1 MTNLPPVQ
9 SEEINGSSPEPPA
22 GVAGGFL
29 AILEVAL
36 VATAGFIVVP
46 LVLALFGVSPHS
58 ILNNPTNMVVLLVSE
73 ATLTLLLIRLLM
85 ALRGEAPSKIGWSCS
100 DVLRE
105 AGIGLLAIPV
115 LFAVTFSVKVSF
127 QVFFPYWA
135 TVHNP
140 LLELI
145 KTDRDLALFVVASIY
160 AGGLKEEVQRA
171 FVLTRFKE
179 SLGGIYIGLFLWSL
193 FFGYGHAIQGI
204 DNAVG
209 AGILGL
215 LFGLLFIW
223 RRTLTA
229 PIVAHTLYDVLTLV
243 LYRFSIMSS

>member
-1 MTNLPPVQ
+1 MNDFPTEQ
-9 SEEINGSSPEPPA
+9 STEFRDSSPEPPT

-46 LVLALFGVSPHS
+46 LVLALFGLSPHG
-58 ILNNPTNMVVLLVSE
+58 ILNNIPNMTILLLSE
-73 ATLTLLLIRLLM
+73 ATVTLLLIRFLM
-85 ALRGEAPSKIGWSCS
+85 ALRGEVPGKIGWSCAN
-100 DVLRE
+100 LLKE
-105 AGIGLLAIPV
+105 AGIGLLTLPV
-115 LFAVTFSVKVSF
+115 LFAATFLVKVSF
-127 QVFFPYWA
+127 QVFLPYWS
-135 TVHNP
+135 TDHNP
-140 LLELI
+140 LLGLI
-145 KTDRDLALFVVASIY
+145 KTDQDLALLVLASVY

-179 SLGGIYIGLFLWSL
+179 SLGGIYVGLVLWSI
-193 FFGYGHAIQGI
+193 FFGFGHTLQGI

-223 RRTLTA
+223 RKSLTA
-229 PIVAHTLYDVLTLV
+229 PIVAHALYDIVTLV
-243 LYRFSIMSS
+243 GYRFSVMSS

>member
-1 MTNLPPVQ
+1 MTDLPAEQ
-9 SEEINGSSPEPPA
+9 SEEFKESSPEPPA

-46 LVLALFGVSPHS
+46 LVLALFGLSPHG
-58 ILNNPTNMVVLLVSE
+58 ILNNITNMTILLLAE
-73 ATLTLLLIRLLM
+73 ATVTLLLIRLLM
-85 ALRGEAPSKIGWSCS
+85 ALRGEVPSKIGWSCP
-100 DVLRE
+100 DLLKEV
-105 AGIGLLAIPV
+105 GIGLLAIPV
-115 LFAVTFSVKVSF
+115 LFAATFLVKVSF

-145 KTDRDLALFVVASIY
+145 KTDRDLALLILASIY

-171 FVLTRFKE
+171 FVLTRFRD
-179 SLGGIYIGLFLWSL
+179 SLGGIYVGLILWSL
-193 FFGYGHAIQGI
+193 FFGYGHTLQGI

-223 RRTLTA
+223 RKTLTA
-229 PIVAHTLYDVLTLV
+229 PIVAHAMYDILTLT